1 MFHRENMMFTQRN
14 HPSFPNGLLVTKEI
28 KLIVV
33 LGAVREEISG
43 MCRLTKKSID
53 DSPTSDKGEFHLN
66 FQNNPFSRLFS
77 SISALLMN
85 IGDRKKVVALICVY
99 RFFD

>member
-1 MFHRENMMFTQRN
+1 MTFTQRN
-14 HPSFPNGLLVTKEI
+14 PPPFPNNLLVTREI

-33 LGAVREEISG
+33 LYAVREEISG

-53 DSPTSDKGEFHLN
+53 DSPPSDKGEFHLI
-66 FQNNPFSRLFS
+66 FQCNLFSRLFS

-85 IGDRKKVVALICVY
+85 IGDRKKVLALICVY
-99 RFFD
+99 RFCD